1 MAEGP
6 REEGDGHFD
15 LVDNVGLPVPAGRVD
30 FEGAQEDVARRV
42 FSLRRAVG
50 VEVGDVDNL
59 VDIEHASSVDGNE
72 DLESHL
78 CGGIVKVVESGG
90 EVGGIVRVVNGKGV
104 EAGALGQA
112 DVAGIVI
119 VRGWVLDHVVGE
131 DHGSGRALG
140 EGRMGVSVRMR
151 MSVTET

>member
-1 MAEGP
+1 MAEGA

-30 FEGAQEDVARRV
+30 LEGAKEDVASRI
-42 FSLRRAVG
+42 FGLRRAVG

-59 VDIEHASSVDGNE
+59 VDIVHAGSVDGNE

-78 CGGIVKVVESGG
+78 RGGFVKVVESDG

-104 EAGALGQA
+104 QASALGQA
-112 DVAGIVI
+112 DVGGV
-119 VRGWVLDHVVGE
+119 VHVWGWKLDHVVGE
-131 DHGSGRALG
+131 DHGGGPALG
-140 EGRMGVSVRMR
+140 EMRMGVGVSVSMR
-151 MSVTET
+151 VTET